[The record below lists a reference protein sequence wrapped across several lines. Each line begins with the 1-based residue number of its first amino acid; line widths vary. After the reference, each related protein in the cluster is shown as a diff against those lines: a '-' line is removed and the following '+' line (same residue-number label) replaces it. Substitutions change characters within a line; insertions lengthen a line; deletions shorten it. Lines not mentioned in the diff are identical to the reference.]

1 MLELGFKLSAE
12 EHPAPDLVRYARLGE
27 EAGFTFAALSD
38 HFHPWTSRQG
48 QSPFAW
54 AVLGGVAEATER
66 LRVGTAVTC
75 PTIRTHPAVVAHA
88 AATVATMLPGRF
100 FLGLGTGENLNEH
113 VLGDRWPT
121 PETRREML
129 DEAVQV
135 IRGLWR
141 GELFDHHGRFY
152 TVEGA
157 RLYSRPDE
165 PPPILIAGSGTV
177 AAELAGR
184 IGDGFIGVAPD
195 RELLQAF
202 ERGGGAGKP
211 KYAEIDVCWAP
222 GEAEA
227 RQTALEIW
235 PNTSIP
241 GELAAELPLPRHFE
255 QAAKMVSQDDV
266 GEKVV
271 CGPDAERHVARIR
284 EYAQAGYDH
293 VWIHQVGPDQ
303 EGFFEFYGQE
313 VLPKI

>member
-27 EAGFTFAALSD
+27 EAGFSFAALSD

-121 PETRREML
+121 PGTRREML
-129 DEAVQV
+129 EEAVQV

-165 PPPILIAGSGTV
+165 SPPILIAGSGTV

-195 RELLQAF
+195 RELLQTF
-202 ERGGGAGKP
+202 DRGGGAGKP
-211 KYAEIDVCWAP
+211 KYAEIDVCWAA

-227 RQTALEIW
+227 RKTAFEIW

-266 GEKVV
+266 GDKVV
-271 CGPDAERHVARIR
+271 CGPDAERHLARIR

-293 VWIHQVGPDQ
+293 IWIHQVGPDQ

>member
-271 CGPDAERHVARIR
+271 CGPDAERHLARIR

>member
-27 EAGFTFAALSD
+27 EAGFSFAALSD

-121 PETRREML
+121 PGRRREML
-129 DEAVQV
+129 EEAVQV

-202 ERGGGAGKP
+202 DRGGGAGKP
-211 KYAEIDVCWAP
+211 KYAEIDVCWAAV
-222 GEAEA
+222 EAEA
-227 RQTALEIW
+227 RKTALEIW

-255 QAAKMVSQDDV
+255 QAAKMVYQDDV

-271 CGPDAERHVARIR
+271 CGPDAERHLARIR
-284 EYAQAGYDH
+284 DYAQAGYDH
-293 VWIHQVGPDQ
+293 IWIHQVGPDQ

>member
-12 EHPAPDLVRYARLGE
+12 EHRASDLVRYSRLGE
-27 EAGFTFAALSD
+27 QAGFSFAALSD
-38 HFHPWTSRQG
+38 HFHPWTSGQG

-66 LRVGTAVTC
+66 LQVGTAVTC
-75 PTIRTHPAVVAHA
+75 PTIRTHPAIVAHA

-121 PETRREML
+121 PETRRAML
-129 DEAVQV
+129 EEAVEV

-141 GELFDHHGRFY
+141 GELFEHHGRFY

-157 RLYSRPDE
+157 RLYSLPDE
-165 PPPILIAGSGTV
+165 PPPILIAGSGNV

-184 IGDGFIGVAPD
+184 IGDGFIGLAPD

-202 ERGGGAGKP
+202 DRGGGDGKP
-211 KYAEIDVCWAP
+211 RYAEIDVCWAAD
-222 GEAEA
+222 EAEA
-227 RQTALEIW
+227 RKTAHQIW
-235 PNTSIP
+235 PNTSIE
-241 GELAAELPLPRHFE
+241 GELTAELPLPRHFE
-255 QAAKMVSQDDV
+255 QATKMVSAEDV
-266 GEKVV
+266 AEKVV
-271 CGPDAERHVARIR
+271 CGPDPDRHVASIR

-293 VWIHQVGPDQ
+293 VWVHQVGPDQ
-303 EGFFEFYGQE
+303 EGFFEFYRQE